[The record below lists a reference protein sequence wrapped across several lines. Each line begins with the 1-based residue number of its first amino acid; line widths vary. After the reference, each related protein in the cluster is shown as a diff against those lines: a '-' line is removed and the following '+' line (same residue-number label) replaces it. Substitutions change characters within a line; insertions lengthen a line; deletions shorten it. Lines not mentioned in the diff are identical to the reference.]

1 MNKLIDIILHVDK
14 YLIQIVQQY
23 STLTYGLLFLIIFLE
38 TGVVIAPFLP
48 GDSLLFAVGA
58 LSATGALDIY
68 FSFLIIFIAA
78 VLGDTVNYHI
88 GKYIGPRVFKS
99 KNSFLFHQEHLV
111 RAENFYK
118 KYGAKTI
125 ILARFIPIIRTFAPF
140 VAGIGRMSYKRFLA
154 YNVIGGLLW
163 TGFFIF
169 LGYLFGNISFVKE
182 NFSLV
187 VIAIIIISFIPV
199 IKEVYWH
206 YWKKN

>member
-99 KNSFLFHQEHLV
+99 KNSFLFHQEHL
-111 RAENFYK
+111 
-118 KYGAKTI
+118 